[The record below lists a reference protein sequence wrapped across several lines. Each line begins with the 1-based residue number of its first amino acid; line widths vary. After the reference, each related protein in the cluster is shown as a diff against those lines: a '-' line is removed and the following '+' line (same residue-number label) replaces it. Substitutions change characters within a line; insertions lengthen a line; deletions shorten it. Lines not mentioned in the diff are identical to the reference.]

1 MPTAQWSSP
10 QLSEIAGLFEIPR
23 DAKKD
28 NEVILKDSAYSGEKT
43 ISVAS
48 TTSFTYTLDQFP
60 ENVSYAS
67 TLGSVLS
74 YETNSLYPSGPI
86 AKFTI
91 TNRGRN
97 YFELPGITT
106 VITQSGQNADVK
118 LINTN
123 TCCVLVTFISYINPR
138 LYMSIDISGS

>member
-1 MPTAQWSSP
+1 M
-10 QLSEIAGLFEIPR
+10 
-23 DAKKD
+23 
-28 NEVILKDSAYSGEKT
+28 
-43 ISVAS
+43 AS

-106 VITQSGQNADVK
+106 VITQSGQNADVRAFSNSIGGIK
-118 LINTN
+118 KISINDIGFDFPSDKTLSPSVGLPQY
-123 TCCVLVTFISYINPR
+123 TQITPLMSLETIGVTSFGKGYTSCLLYTSPSPR
-138 LYMSIDISGS
+138 DS